1 MIEEKN
7 EKESN
12 ISLEQKS
19 EIPQI
24 NEIKEENINSINS
37 IKKEEK
43 DEDNIK
49 LDTLKKKGITKE
61 FNEEEEKNEI
71 NIKYKKDGITMVAI
85 SLDLLLKKI
94 VTENFFKENPLKI
107 YSFCQQCFC
116 FIDKEILFNKIF
128 NCYEFYKQKKLVTIR
143 IFDLIKFLNV
153 LVIEM
158 YEYYFPI
165 NNLKDPIIV
174 SLNDFY
180 QLLMFEI
187 FEFINEQEKEKEDIK
202 NSQLDFNS
210 KEFNQNKIEDTKD
223 NKGELNTDKNS
234 DMVKDRNC
242 IYSLNDDDIIFK
254 DSAHSPNKRSKE
266 MNSDKYLKTE
276 PTHSKMHSF
285 VGKNIPK
292 QALNTKKLKLNNNK
306 KNDSKFFT
314 TNENQ
319 PNKNKNIF
327 GKGSIFSKNIFNNLK
342 KEKPIKLKNKDD
354 SHIEKPNKEI
364 TKMKKINV
372 IKVSPEEEIVT
383 EITNIKILF
392 SLETKRREL
401 EQTKS
406 KISFYKELKKIV
418 AESIGKPIKDSDLN
432 KVKSRHLMMK
442 SVTTSTL
449 NKIYKLNLPKNEGFF
464 NILDWDKNLIGEKLI
479 SISKNNINKIQ
490 RRELY
495 RAIFLKK
502 EKNITCPYIMHNIEK
517 FNQLTFFIIQDILS
531 YDFAKDRAKIIEK
544 WITIAEYCKERKDY
558 TDCVAINS
566 ALNNYIIT
574 GLNKTLKD
582 ISRDKK
588 ELMKN
593 INKFCKYQGNYK
605 TLREDMAKLDYYDF
619 YIPYLGM
626 LMKDLAFFE
635 ENSKYIINDT
645 LINFEKL
652 ENVQL
657 AIEKFFNFKNAK
669 DKLNPIIPE
678 ELWFFEDLE
687 DLKETE
693 LEDLANKL
701 EPEFTLYANKKK
713 EKRKTNID
721 NLYFSDVK
729 KKTKKSTQK

>member
-12 ISLEQKS
+12 IPLEQKS

-49 LDTLKKKGITKE
+49 SDTLKKKGITKE

-202 NSQLDFNS
+202 NSQLNFNS
-210 KEFNQNKIEDTKD
+210 KEFKENKIEDTKD

-342 KEKPIKLKNKDD
+342 KEKPIKLKNKED

-502 EKNITCPYIMHNIEK
+502 EKNITCPYVMHNIEK

>member
-12 ISLEQKS
+12 IPLEQKS

-49 LDTLKKKGITKE
+49 SDTLKKKGITKE

-128 NCYEFYKQKKLVTIR
+128 NCYEFYKKKKLVTIR

-202 NSQLDFNS
+202 NSQLNFNS
-210 KEFNQNKIEDTKD
+210 KEFKENKIEDTKD

-306 KNDSKFFT
+306 KNDSKFFI

-342 KEKPIKLKNKDD
+342 KEKPIKLKNKED

-401 EQTKS
+401 EQTKL

-464 NILDWDKNLIGEKLI
+464 NILEWDKNLIGEKLI

-502 EKNITCPYIMHNIEK
+502 EKNITCPYVMHNIEK

>member
-12 ISLEQKS
+12 IPLEQKS

-49 LDTLKKKGITKE
+49 SETLKKKGITKE

-128 NCYEFYKQKKLVTIR
+128 NCYEFYKKKKLVTIR

-202 NSQLDFNS
+202 NSQLNFNS
-210 KEFNQNKIEDTKD
+210 KEFKENKIEDTKD

-502 EKNITCPYIMHNIEK
+502 EKNITCPYVMHNIEK

-693 LEDLANKL
+693 LEDLANK
-701 EPEFTLYANKKK
+701 
-713 EKRKTNID
+713 
-721 NLYFSDVK
+721 
-729 KKTKKSTQK
+729 

>member
-12 ISLEQKS
+12 IPLEQKS

-49 LDTLKKKGITKE
+49 SDTLKKKGITKE

-210 KEFNQNKIEDTKD
+210 KEFKENKIEDTKD

-266 MNSDKYLKTE
+266 MDSDKYLKTE

-342 KEKPIKLKNKDD
+342 KEKPIKLKNKEN

-449 NKIYKLNLPKNEGFF
+449 NNIYKLNLPKNEGFF
-464 NILDWDKNLIGEKLI
+464 NILEWDKNLIGEKLI

-502 EKNITCPYIMHNIEK
+502 EKNITCPYVMHNIEK

-693 LEDLANKL
+693 LEKLANKL

>member
-12 ISLEQKS
+12 IPLEQKS

-49 LDTLKKKGITKE
+49 SDTLKKKGITKE
-61 FNEEEEKNEI
+61 FNEKEEKNEI

-202 NSQLDFNS
+202 NSQLDFNR
-210 KEFNQNKIEDTKD
+210 KEFKQNKIEDTKD
-223 NKGELNTDKNS
+223 NKDELNTDKTS

-266 MNSDKYLKTE
+266 MDSDKYLKTE

-342 KEKPIKLKNKDD
+342 KEKPIKLKNKEN

-502 EKNITCPYIMHNIEK
+502 EKNITCPYVMHNIEK

-693 LEDLANKL
+693 LEELANKL

>member
-12 ISLEQKS
+12 IPLEQKS

-24 NEIKEENINSINS
+24 NEIKEENINSINC

-49 LDTLKKKGITKE
+49 SDTLKKKGITKE

-210 KEFNQNKIEDTKD
+210 KEFKENKIEDTKD

-254 DSAHSPNKRSKE
+254 NSAHSPNKRSKE
-266 MNSDKYLKTE
+266 MDSDKYLKTE
-276 PTHSKMHSF
+276 PTHSKMYSF

-342 KEKPIKLKNKDD
+342 KEKPIKLKNKEN

-502 EKNITCPYIMHNIEK
+502 EKNITCPYVMHNIEK

-693 LEDLANKL
+693 LEELANKL

>member
-210 KEFNQNKIEDTKD
+210 KEFKENKIEDTKD

-502 EKNITCPYIMHNIEK
+502 EKNITCPYVMHNIEK

>member
-12 ISLEQKS
+12 IPLEQKS

-49 LDTLKKKGITKE
+49 SDTLKKKGITKE

-128 NCYEFYKQKKLVTIR
+128 NCYEFYKKKKLVTIR

-202 NSQLDFNS
+202 NSQLNFNS
-210 KEFNQNKIEDTKD
+210 KEFKENKIEDTKD

-266 MNSDKYLKTE
+266 MDSDKYLKTE

-418 AESIGKPIKDSDLN
+418 AESIGKPIRDSDSN

-464 NILDWDKNLIGEKLI
+464 NILEWDKNLIGEKLI

-490 RRELY
+490 RKELY

-502 EKNITCPYIMHNIEK
+502 EKNITCPYVMHNIEK

-729 KKTKKSTQK
+729 KKSKKSAQK

>member
-7 EKESN
+7 EKETN
-12 ISLEQKS
+12 IPLEQKS

-49 LDTLKKKGITKE
+49 SDTLKKKGITKE

-128 NCYEFYKQKKLVTIR
+128 NCYEFYKKKKLVTIR

-202 NSQLDFNS
+202 NSQLDFNR
-210 KEFNQNKIEDTKD
+210 KEFKENKIEDTKD
-223 NKGELNTDKNS
+223 NKDELNTDKTS

-242 IYSLNDDDIIFK
+242 IYSLNDDDIIFR

-266 MNSDKYLKTE
+266 MDSDKYLKTE

-464 NILDWDKNLIGEKLI
+464 NILEWDKNLIGEKLI

-502 EKNITCPYIMHNIEK
+502 EKNITCPYVMHNIEK

-693 LEDLANKL
+693 LEELANKL

>member
-1 MIEEKN
+1 MLDYFTFGIP
-7 EKESN
+7 
-12 ISLEQKS
+12 LEQKS

-49 LDTLKKKGITKE
+49 SDTLKKKGITKE

-202 NSQLDFNS
+202 NSQLDFNR
-210 KEFNQNKIEDTKD
+210 KEFKENKIEDTKD
-223 NKGELNTDKNS
+223 NKDELNTDKTS

-266 MNSDKYLKTE
+266 MDSDKYLKTE

-502 EKNITCPYIMHNIEK
+502 EKNITCPYVMHNIEK
-517 FNQLTFFIIQDILS
+517 FNHLTFFIIQDILS

-729 KKTKKSTQK
+729 KKSKKSTQK

>member
-12 ISLEQKS
+12 IPLEQKS

-49 LDTLKKKGITKE
+49 SDTLKKKGITKE

-128 NCYEFYKQKKLVTIR
+128 NCYEFYKKKKLVTIR

-202 NSQLDFNS
+202 HSQLDFNS
-210 KEFNQNKIEDTKD
+210 KEFKENKIEDTKD

-266 MNSDKYLKTE
+266 MDSDKYLKTE

-306 KNDSKFFT
+306 KNDSKYFT

-418 AESIGKPIKDSDLN
+418 AESIGKPIRDSDSN

-502 EKNITCPYIMHNIEK
+502 EKNITCPYVMHNIEK

-729 KKTKKSTQK
+729 KKSKKSTQK

>member
-12 ISLEQKS
+12 IPLEQKS

-49 LDTLKKKGITKE
+49 SDTLKKKGITKE

-210 KEFNQNKIEDTKD
+210 KEFKENKIEDTKD
-223 NKGELNTDKNS
+223 NKGKLNTDKNS

-266 MNSDKYLKTE
+266 MDSDKYLKTE

-464 NILDWDKNLIGEKLI
+464 NILEWDKNLIGEKLI

-502 EKNITCPYIMHNIEK
+502 EKNITCPYVMHNIEK

>member
-12 ISLEQKS
+12 IPLEQKS

-49 LDTLKKKGITKE
+49 SDTLKKKGITKE

-128 NCYEFYKQKKLVTIR
+128 NCYEFYKKKKLVTIR

-210 KEFNQNKIEDTKD
+210 KEFKENKIEDTKD

-306 KNDSKFFT
+306 KNDSKFFI

-342 KEKPIKLKNKDD
+342 KEKPIKLKNKED

-401 EQTKS
+401 EQTKL

-464 NILDWDKNLIGEKLI
+464 NILEWDKNLIGEKLI

-502 EKNITCPYIMHNIEK
+502 EKNITCPYVMHNIEK

>member
-12 ISLEQKS
+12 IPLEQKS

-49 LDTLKKKGITKE
+49 SDTLKKKGITKE

-202 NSQLDFNS
+202 NSQLNFNS
-210 KEFNQNKIEDTKD
+210 KEFKENKIEDTKD

-314 TNENQ
+314 TNENR

-342 KEKPIKLKNKDD
+342 KEKPIKLKNKED

-464 NILDWDKNLIGEKLI
+464 NILEWDKNLIGEKLI

-502 EKNITCPYIMHNIEK
+502 EKNITCPYVMHNIEK

>member
-12 ISLEQKS
+12 IPLEQKS

-24 NEIKEENINSINS
+24 NEIKDENINSINS

-49 LDTLKKKGITKE
+49 SETLKKKGITKE

-128 NCYEFYKQKKLVTIR
+128 NCYEFYKKKKLVTIR

-202 NSQLDFNS
+202 NSQLDFNR
-210 KEFNQNKIEDTKD
+210 KEFKENKIEDTKD

-266 MNSDKYLKTE
+266 MDSDKYLKTE

-502 EKNITCPYIMHNIEK
+502 EKNITCPYVMHNIEK

-693 LEDLANKL
+693 LEDLANK
-701 EPEFTLYANKKK
+701 
-713 EKRKTNID
+713 
-721 NLYFSDVK
+721 
-729 KKTKKSTQK
+729 

>member
-12 ISLEQKS
+12 IPLEQKS

-49 LDTLKKKGITKE
+49 SDTLKKKGITKE

-128 NCYEFYKQKKLVTIR
+128 NCYEFYKKKKLVTIR

-202 NSQLDFNS
+202 NSQLDFNR
-210 KEFNQNKIEDTKD
+210 KEFKENKIEDTKD
-223 NKGELNTDKNS
+223 NKDELNTDKTS

-242 IYSLNDDDIIFK
+242 IYSLNDDDIIFR

-266 MNSDKYLKTE
+266 MDSDKYLKTE

-418 AESIGKPIKDSDLN
+418 AESIGKPIRDSDSN

-502 EKNITCPYIMHNIEK
+502 EKNITCPYVMHNIEK

-729 KKTKKSTQK
+729 KKSKKSAQK

>member
-12 ISLEQKS
+12 IPLEQKS

-49 LDTLKKKGITKE
+49 SDTLKKKGITKE

-128 NCYEFYKQKKLVTIR
+128 NCYEFYKKKKLVTIR

-210 KEFNQNKIEDTKD
+210 KEFKENKIEDTKD

-266 MNSDKYLKTE
+266 MDSDKYLKTE

-306 KNDSKFFT
+306 KNDSKFFI

-342 KEKPIKLKNKDD
+342 KEKPIKLKNKEN

-502 EKNITCPYIMHNIEK
+502 EKNITCPYVMHNIEK

>member
-12 ISLEQKS
+12 IPLEQKS

-49 LDTLKKKGITKE
+49 SDTLKKKGITKE

-128 NCYEFYKQKKLVTIR
+128 NCYEFYKKKKLVTIR

-202 NSQLDFNS
+202 NSQLDFNR
-210 KEFNQNKIEDTKD
+210 KEFKENKIEDTKD
-223 NKGELNTDKNS
+223 NKDELNTDKTS

-242 IYSLNDDDIIFK
+242 IYSLNDDDIIFR

-266 MNSDKYLKTE
+266 MDSDKYLKTE

-319 PNKNKNIF
+319 PNKNIF

-418 AESIGKPIKDSDLN
+418 AESIGKPIRDSDSN

-502 EKNITCPYIMHNIEK
+502 EKNITCPYVMHNIEK

-729 KKTKKSTQK
+729 KKSKKSAQK

>member
-12 ISLEQKS
+12 IPLEQKS

-49 LDTLKKKGITKE
+49 SDTLKKKGITKE

-210 KEFNQNKIEDTKD
+210 KEFKENKIEDTKD

-266 MNSDKYLKTE
+266 MDSDKYLKTE

-342 KEKPIKLKNKDD
+342 KEKPIKLKNKEN
-354 SHIEKPNKEI
+354 SHIEKLNKEI

-406 KISFYKELKKIV
+406 KISFYKELKKII

-449 NKIYKLNLPKNEGFF
+449 NNIYKLNLPKNEGFF
-464 NILDWDKNLIGEKLI
+464 NILEWDKNLIGEKLI

-502 EKNITCPYIMHNIEK
+502 EKNITCPYVMHNIEK

-693 LEDLANKL
+693 LEKLANKL

>member
-12 ISLEQKS
+12 IPLEQKS

-49 LDTLKKKGITKE
+49 SDTLKKKGITKE

-210 KEFNQNKIEDTKD
+210 KEFKENKIEDTKD

-266 MNSDKYLKTE
+266 MDSDKYLKTE

-342 KEKPIKLKNKDD
+342 KEKPIKLKNKED

-502 EKNITCPYIMHNIEK
+502 EKNITCPYVMHNIEK

>member
-12 ISLEQKS
+12 IPLEQKS

-49 LDTLKKKGITKE
+49 SDTLKKKGITKE

-128 NCYEFYKQKKLVTIR
+128 NCYEFYKKKKLVTIR

-202 NSQLDFNS
+202 NSQLNFNS
-210 KEFNQNKIEDTKD
+210 KEFKENKIEDTKD

-266 MNSDKYLKTE
+266 MDSDKYLKTE

-342 KEKPIKLKNKDD
+342 KEKPIKLKNKED

-502 EKNITCPYIMHNIEK
+502 EKNITCPYVMHNIEK

>member
-12 ISLEQKS
+12 IPLEQKS

-49 LDTLKKKGITKE
+49 SDTLKKKGITKE

-210 KEFNQNKIEDTKD
+210 KEFKENKIEDTKD

-266 MNSDKYLKTE
+266 MDSDKYLKTE

-464 NILDWDKNLIGEKLI
+464 NILEWDKNLIGEKLI

-502 EKNITCPYIMHNIEK
+502 EKNITCPYVMHNIEK
-517 FNQLTFFIIQDILS
+517 FNHLTFFIIQDILS

-729 KKTKKSTQK
+729 KKSKKSAQK

>member
-12 ISLEQKS
+12 IPLEQKS

-49 LDTLKKKGITKE
+49 SDTLKKKGITKE

-128 NCYEFYKQKKLVTIR
+128 NCYEFYKKKKLVTIR

-202 NSQLDFNS
+202 NSQLDFNR
-210 KEFNQNKIEDTKD
+210 KEFKENKIEDTKD
-223 NKGELNTDKNS
+223 NKDELNTDKTS

-242 IYSLNDDDIIFK
+242 IYSLNDDDIIFR

-266 MNSDKYLKTE
+266 MDSDKYLKTE

-342 KEKPIKLKNKDD
+342 KEKPIKLKNKED

-502 EKNITCPYIMHNIEK
+502 EKNITCPYVMHNIEK

-693 LEDLANKL
+693 LEELANKL

>member
-12 ISLEQKS
+12 IPLEQKS

-49 LDTLKKKGITKE
+49 SDTLKKKGITKE

-128 NCYEFYKQKKLVTIR
+128 NCYEFYKKKKLVTIR

-202 NSQLDFNS
+202 NSQLDFNR
-210 KEFNQNKIEDTKD
+210 KEFKENKIEDTKD
-223 NKGELNTDKNS
+223 NKDELNRDKTS

-242 IYSLNDDDIIFK
+242 IYSLNDDDIIFR

-266 MNSDKYLKTE
+266 MDSDKYLKTE

-502 EKNITCPYIMHNIEK
+502 EKNITCPYVMHNIEK

-593 INKFCKYQGNYK
+593 VNKFCKYQGNYK

>member
-12 ISLEQKS
+12 IPLEQKS

-49 LDTLKKKGITKE
+49 SDTLKKKGITKE

-128 NCYEFYKQKKLVTIR
+128 NCYEFYKKKKLVTIR

-202 NSQLDFNS
+202 NSQLDFNR
-210 KEFNQNKIEDTKD
+210 KEFKENKIEDTKD
-223 NKGELNTDKNS
+223 NKDELNTDKTS

-242 IYSLNDDDIIFK
+242 IYSLNDDDIIFR

-266 MNSDKYLKTE
+266 MDSDKYLKTE

-418 AESIGKPIKDSDLN
+418 AESIGKPIRDSDSN

-502 EKNITCPYIMHNIEK
+502 EKNITCPYVMHNIEK

-729 KKTKKSTQK
+729 KKSKKSTQK

>member
-12 ISLEQKS
+12 IPLEQKS

-49 LDTLKKKGITKE
+49 SDTLKKKGITKE

-128 NCYEFYKQKKLVTIR
+128 NCYEFYKKKKLVTIR

-210 KEFNQNKIEDTKD
+210 KEFKENKIEDTKD

-266 MNSDKYLKTE
+266 MDSDKYLKTE

-502 EKNITCPYIMHNIEK
+502 EKNITCPYVMHNIEK

>member
-12 ISLEQKS
+12 IPLEQKS

-49 LDTLKKKGITKE
+49 SDTLKKKGITKE

-128 NCYEFYKQKKLVTIR
+128 NCYEFYKKKKLVTIR

-202 NSQLDFNS
+202 NSQLNFNS
-210 KEFNQNKIEDTKD
+210 KEFKENKIEDTKD
-223 NKGELNTDKNS
+223 NKGKLNTDKNS

-266 MNSDKYLKTE
+266 MDSDKYLKTE

-342 KEKPIKLKNKDD
+342 KEKPIKLKNKED

-464 NILDWDKNLIGEKLI
+464 NILEWDKNLIGEKLI

-502 EKNITCPYIMHNIEK
+502 EKNITCPYVMHNIEK

>member
-12 ISLEQKS
+12 IPLEQKS

-49 LDTLKKKGITKE
+49 SDTLKKKGITKE

-128 NCYEFYKQKKLVTIR
+128 NCYEFYKKKKLVTIR

-202 NSQLDFNS
+202 NSQLDFNR
-210 KEFNQNKIEDTKD
+210 KEFKENKIEDTKD
-223 NKGELNTDKNS
+223 NKDELNTDKTS

-242 IYSLNDDDIIFK
+242 IYSLNDDLIFR

-266 MNSDKYLKTE
+266 MDSDKYLKTE

-502 EKNITCPYIMHNIEK
+502 EKNITCPYVMHNIEK

-729 KKTKKSTQK
+729 KKSKKSTQK